1 MNKTTSNILTG
12 IGVVLGIG
20 GAYLLGRSKA
30 FAAAKDD
37 IDTKKDEI
45 LEKNPGMDEAQALV
59 EAAADVAEETLID
72 IREAEDVAEV
82 PEKTTA
88 AAESGEDLEQAEKD
102 ALLDPTNEQL
112 QRELAEAEAKA
123 EADWAELIASKKSAY
138 ESAIFDLEKSLA
150 ATKIAVAEY
159 DKAYAEVVK
168 YQDQL
173 EAAKDKLSRLIV
185 IRTQVWED
193 ENWALGDAYTA
204 KINELVGLIQ
214 GPYQIELQNALNKLT
229 PLILNASIAV
239 SKTDNAIDLVDEY
252 AREALNFELLERMSA
267 RLTTV
272 ASSTRVKLAELA
284 EHLEV

>member
-59 EAAADVAEETLID
+59 EAAADLIEESLNIIRDAEET
-72 IREAEDVAEV
+72 AGV
-82 PEKTTA
+82 PEKMDIVTE
-88 AAESGEDLEQAEKD
+88 AEKTLEDAEKD
-102 ALLDPTNEQL
+102 ALLDPTNEEL
-112 QRELAEAEAKA
+112 LKLLAEAEAKA
-123 EADWAELIASKKSAY
+123 EADWLAAMAAKKEAY
-138 ESAIFDLEKSLA
+138 EIALFELEKDLA
-150 ATKIAVAEY
+150 LAKIAVGIY

-173 EAAKDKLSRLIV
+173 EDAKDKLSRLIA
-185 IRTQVWED
+185 IRQELWED
-193 ENWALGDAYTA
+193 GNNALADAYTT
-204 KINELVGLIQ
+204 KINELTMLIS
-214 GPYQIELQNALNKLT
+214 GPYQAELQNALNKLT
-229 PLILNASIAV
+229 PLIYNASVAI
-239 SKTDNAIDLVDEY
+239 SKTDAAIGLVDEY
-252 AREALNFELLERMSA
+252 AREALNFELLLAMA
-267 RLTTV
+267 TRLTTV
-272 ASSTRVKLAELA
+272 ASSTRTKLAELA